1 MDGSSSLLTLTDLS
15 ASDLT
20 DLRLAAQIMAHRA
33 ALADRPRV
41 AMYFESL
48 EAAVMAE
55 QAARGQARQADV
67 GLDGAAISDESAGS
81 ARLLD
86 GAMGTEDRRLIA
98 EYLGLLADNGR
109 LPPAIRKLCRSL
121 MVTNPA

>member
-1 MDGSSSLLTLTDLS
+1 MDGSSSLLALTDLS
-15 ASDLT
+15 ATDLT

-55 QAARGQARQADV
+55 QAARGQASAFAVEGPISQAGDQAT
-67 GLDGAAISDESAGS
+67 LLLTAASPADTD
-81 ARLLD
+81 LLN
-86 GAMGTEDRRLIA
+86 ECLS
-98 EYLGLLADNGR
+98 LLA
-109 LPPAIRKLCRSL
+109 
-121 MVTNPA
+121 